1 MALPK
6 YKTARQHAFA
16 SRELEGHRCCD
27 RELPELWRSG
37 PAAHGLPELR

>member
-6 YKTARQHAFA
+6 YKTSRANTHSRARTG
-16 SRELEGHRCCD
+16 SHRCCD